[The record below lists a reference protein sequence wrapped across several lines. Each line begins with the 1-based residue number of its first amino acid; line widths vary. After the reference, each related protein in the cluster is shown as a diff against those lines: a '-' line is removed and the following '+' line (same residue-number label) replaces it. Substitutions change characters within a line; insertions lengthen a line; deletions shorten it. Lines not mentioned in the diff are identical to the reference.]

1 MPRKEKVPVT
11 VIIMTYKRKKFLKP
25 ALDSVLRNSVAP
37 QQIIL
42 AKCFSDPI
50 LEKELHLI
58 GVEIITFSDDTKYG
72 DMLNECMKLVS
83 SDIVLLLEDDD
94 LFFNEKI
101 SVIFDMFS
109 SNPSL
114 VAIKDPSLRVHTY
127 ENQNLAEYIDHQ
139 SEKSLRNI
147 EFEDILLP
155 ITKFSV
161 LSRLFSK
168 SFNANPSTMSFRKE
182 FLLNNYEI
190 IGCND
195 PPDVLMGLALIQSG
209 RGVLRILNSPLTL
222 YRVHESNDSI
232 IANTSDKEIQR
243 LVLTGKKYI
252 CGLSKSIDAVNSSI
266 GRVYIDSYIISIKI
280 RNALLS
286 ADKFSYPS
294 LNDVIKLYIDDFK
307 LKKHKYNVVRL
318 PIGVLVDFICRF
330 LLSLYPQATKN
341 IYIYLLTFYRR
352 FYEN

>member
-1 MPRKEKVPVT
+1 
-11 VIIMTYKRKKFLKP
+11 
-25 ALDSVLRNSVAP
+25 
-37 QQIIL
+37 
-42 AKCFSDPI
+42 
-50 LEKELHLI
+50 
-58 GVEIITFSDDTKYG
+58 
-72 DMLNECMKLVS
+72 
-83 SDIVLLLEDDD
+83 
-94 LFFNEKI
+94 
-101 SVIFDMFS
+101 MFS

-114 VAIKDPSLRVHTY
+114 VAIKDPPLRVHTY

-139 SEKSLRNI
+139 SETSLRNI

-243 LVLTGKKYI
+243 LVLTGEKYLS
-252 CGLSKSIDAVNSSI
+252 GLSNSINKANSPV
-266 GRVYIDSYIISIKI
+266 GRLYINSYVVPIKI
-280 RNALLS
+280 QNALLS
-286 ADKFSYPS
+286 MDKTLYPS
-294 LNDVIKLYIDDFK
+294 LKDLMKFYKDTFK
-307 LKKHKYNVVRL
+307 LGKYKLKAIRTL
-318 PIGVLVDFICRF
+318 IRVLVDFTCWIF
-330 LLSLYPQATKN
+330 LLISPQTAKN
-341 IYIYLLTFYRR
+341 IYKYVLTFRVL
-352 FYEN
+352 